1 MQISY
6 VGQYNKNA
14 GQPVGTPVPSTAVTS
29 LTAAV
34 RELAPGSIFEG
45 NIAFVK
51 GSNVILS
58 LENGQNVHA
67 RLDKN
72 ALKLVQGQSMFF
84 QVKSNEDGVVAIRPY
99 MGTGTSN
106 PTLMRALQAA
116 GLPMDDRNLQ
126 MVDAM
131 MREQMPINA
140 DALAEMHRAIV
151 GNEGISVDTL
161 VQMRKLDLPITPQMA
176 AQFENYRNDTHML
189 LGQMNDL
196 MEELPQFLEAQGTDL
211 SQMVQMNTQ
220 LFGILSEGMTDET
233 DAAVLAEAERAQQM
247 TETEGTAG
255 ITSSTVDVAEGEV
268 EGMFFD
274 SEAADAQ
281 PLVRYAPQQ
290 LGAVLDPQTQE
301 SFSDLLRSIGDLA
314 DNENVFDEDGDLNLN
329 LTARKML
336 SLIDHELQT
345 QLAKGGLE
353 ADDVKELLSHKGYQ
367 KLLNNVMEEQ
377 WLVRPSDVKSKSKI
391 SDLYE
396 RLERQMEDISKVLK
410 LTGNENS
417 ALGRSVNQIRGN
429 VEFMNQVNQIY
440 NYVQLPLK
448 MSGQNAN
455 GDLYVY
461 TNKRRARGENDE
473 LSAFLHLDMEHLGS
487 TDVSVRMKGKSVD
500 TNFSFSDDESYAL
513 VEKYLPILD
522 AKLSALGYD
531 VTLTVSGHRGKVD
544 FVEDFLKKDLPG
556 AGSAGVVHRYSFDV
570 RA

>member
-34 RELAPGSIFEG
+34 RELVPGSIFEG

-116 GLPMDDRNLQ
+116 GLPIDDRNLQ

-140 DALAEMHRAIV
+140 DALAEMHRAVV
-151 GNEGISVDTL
+151 GNEGVGVDTL

-196 MEELPQFLEAQGTDL
+196 MEALPQFLESQSMDL
-211 SQMVQMNTQ
+211 SQMVQMNSQ
-220 LFGILSEGMTDET
+220 LFGILSEGMTDGT
-233 DAAVLAEAERAQQM
+233 DAAILADADRVQQM
-247 TETEGTAG
+247 MDAEGAAG
-255 ITSSTVDVAEGEV
+255 ITAPDAAEGEV

-290 LGAVLDPQTQE
+290 LGAVLDPQMQE

-336 SLIDHELQT
+336 SLIDGELQE

-353 ADDVKELLSHKGYQ
+353 TDDVKELFSHKGYQ

-396 RLERQMEDISKVLK
+396 RLERQMENISKVLR

-417 ALGRSVNQIRGN
+417 ALGRSVDQIRGN

-440 NYVQLPLK
+440 NYVQIPLK

-487 TDVSVRMKGKSVD
+487 TDVSVKMKGKSVD

-522 AKLSALGYD
+522 AKLSALGYN
-531 VTLTVSGHRGKVD
+531 VTLTVSGDRGKVD

-556 AGSAGVVHRYSFDV
+556 AGSTGVVHRYSFDV

>member
-34 RELAPGSIFEG
+34 RELVPGSIFEG

-116 GLPMDDRNLQ
+116 GLPVDDRNLQ

-140 DALAEMHRAIV
+140 DALAEMHRAVV
-151 GNEGISVDTL
+151 GNEGVGVDTL

-196 MEELPQFLEAQGTDL
+196 MEALPQFLESQSMDL
-211 SQMVQMNTQ
+211 SQMVQMNSQ
-220 LFGILSEGMTDET
+220 LFGILSEGMTDGT
-233 DAAVLAEAERAQQM
+233 DAAILADADRVQQM
-247 TETEGTAG
+247 MDAEGAAG
-255 ITSSTVDVAEGEV
+255 ITAPDAAEGEV

-290 LGAVLDPQTQE
+290 LGAVLDPQMQE

-336 SLIDHELQT
+336 SLIDGELQA
-345 QLAKGGLE
+345 QLANGGLE
-353 ADDVKELLSHKGYQ
+353 TDDVKELFSHKGYQ

-377 WLVRPSDVKSKSKI
+377 WLVRPSDVKSKAKI

-396 RLERQMEDISKVLK
+396 RLERQMEDISKVLR

-417 ALGRSVNQIRGN
+417 ALGRSVDQIRGN

-440 NYVQLPLK
+440 NYVQIPLK

-487 TDVSVRMKGKSVD
+487 TDVSVKMKGKSVD

-522 AKLSALGYD
+522 AKLSALGYN
-531 VTLTVSGHRGKVD
+531 VTLTVSGDRGKVD

-556 AGSAGVVHRYSFDV
+556 AGSTGVVHRYSFDV

>member
-29 LTAAV
+29 LTAAI

-45 NIAFVK
+45 NVSFVK
-51 GSNVILS
+51 GANVILS

-72 ALKLVQGQSMFF
+72 ALKLVPGQSMFF
-84 QVKSNEDGVVAIRPY
+84 QVKSNEGGVVAIRPY

-116 GLPMDDRNLQ
+116 GLPMDERNLQ
-126 MVDAM
+126 MVNEM
-131 MREQMPINA
+131 MKEQMPIHA
-140 DALAEMHRAIV
+140 DALADMHRAIV
-151 GNEGISVDTL
+151 ANENISVDTL
-161 VQMRKLDLPITPQMA
+161 VQMRKLGLPITPQMA

-196 MEELPQFLEAQGTDL
+196 MEELPQFLESQGMDVP
-211 SQMVQMNTQ
+211 QMVGLNTQ
-220 LFGILSEGMTDET
+220 LLGILTEGMTDDAGQAVQSSET
-233 DAAVLAEAERAQQM
+233 SADVTMLPQERGA
-247 TETEGTAG
+247 
-255 ITSSTVDVAEGEV
+255 EV

-274 SEAADAQ
+274 GEAGAADAQ
-281 PLVRYAPQQ
+281 PAVRYAPQQ
-290 LGAVLDPQTQE
+290 LGVVLDSQTQE
-301 SFSDLLRSIGDLA
+301 SFSDLLRSIGDLV
-314 DNENVFDEDGDLNLN
+314 ENDAVFDENGDLNLN
-329 LTARKML
+329 LTTKKML

-353 ADDVKELLSHKGYQ
+353 ADDVKDLLSHKGYQ

-377 WLVRPSDVKSKSKI
+377 WLVRPSEVKSKERI
-391 SDLYE
+391 SGLYE
-396 RLERQMEDISKVLK
+396 RLERQMEEISKVLK

-417 ALGRSVNQIRGN
+417 ALGHSVEQIRGN

-440 NYVQLPLK
+440 NYVQIPLK
-448 MSGQNAN
+448 MNGHNAN

-461 TNKRRARGENDE
+461 TNKRRAREENGE

-487 TDVSVRMKGKSVD
+487 TDVSVKMKGKSVD

-522 AKLSALGYD
+522 AKLSALGYN
-531 VTLTVSGHRGKVD
+531 VTLTVSGDRGRMD

-556 AGSAGVVHRYSFDV
+556 AGSTGVVHRYSFDV

>member
-34 RELAPGSIFEG
+34 RELVPGSIFEG

-116 GLPMDDRNLQ
+116 GLPIDDRNLQ

-140 DALAEMHRAIV
+140 DALAEMHRAVV
-151 GNEGISVDTL
+151 GNEGVGVDTL

-196 MEELPQFLEAQGTDL
+196 MEALPQFLESQSMDL
-211 SQMVQMNTQ
+211 SQMVQMNSQ
-220 LFGILSEGMTDET
+220 LFGILSEGMTDGT
-233 DAAVLAEAERAQQM
+233 DAAILADADRVQQM
-247 TETEGTAG
+247 MDAEGAAG
-255 ITSSTVDVAEGEV
+255 ITAPDAAEGEV

-290 LGAVLDPQTQE
+290 LGAVLDPQMQE

-314 DNENVFDEDGDLNLN
+314 DNENIFDEDGDLNLN

-336 SLIDHELQT
+336 SLIDGELQA

-353 ADDVKELLSHKGYQ
+353 TDDVKELFSHKGYQ

-396 RLERQMEDISKVLK
+396 RVERQMEDISKVLR

-417 ALGRSVNQIRGN
+417 ALGRSVDQIRGN

-440 NYVQLPLK
+440 NYVQIPLK

-487 TDVSVRMKGKSVD
+487 TDVSVKMKGKSVD

-522 AKLSALGYD
+522 AKLSALGYN
-531 VTLTVSGHRGKVD
+531 VTLTVSGDRGKVD

-556 AGSAGVVHRYSFDV
+556 AGSTGVVHRYSFDV

>member
-34 RELAPGSIFEG
+34 RELVPGSIFEG

-116 GLPMDDRNLQ
+116 GLPIDDRNLQ

-140 DALAEMHRAIV
+140 DALAEMHRAVV
-151 GNEGISVDTL
+151 GNEGVGVDTL

-196 MEELPQFLEAQGTDL
+196 MEALPQFLESKSMDL
-211 SQMVQMNTQ
+211 SQMVQMNSQ
-220 LFGILSEGMTDET
+220 LFGILSEGMTDGT
-233 DAAVLAEAERAQQM
+233 DAAILADADRVQQM
-247 TETEGTAG
+247 MDAEGAAG
-255 ITSSTVDVAEGEV
+255 ITAPDAAKGEV

-290 LGAVLDPQTQE
+290 LGAVLDPQMQE

-336 SLIDHELQT
+336 SRIDGELQA

-353 ADDVKELLSHKGYQ
+353 TDDVKELFSHKGYQ

-377 WLVRPSDVKSKSKI
+377 WLVRPSDVKSKAKI

-396 RLERQMEDISKVLK
+396 RLERQMENISKVLR

-417 ALGRSVNQIRGN
+417 ALGRSVDQIRGN

-440 NYVQLPLK
+440 NYVQIPLK

-487 TDVSVRMKGKSVD
+487 TDVSVKMKGKSVD

-522 AKLSALGYD
+522 AKLSALGYN
-531 VTLTVSGHRGKVD
+531 VTLTVSGDRGKVD

-556 AGSAGVVHRYSFDV
+556 AGSTGVVHRYSFDV

>member
-29 LTAAV
+29 LTAAI

-45 NIAFVK
+45 NVSFVK
-51 GSNVILS
+51 GANVILS

-72 ALKLVQGQSMFF
+72 ALKLVPGQSMFF
-84 QVKSNEDGVVAIRPY
+84 QVKSNEGGVVAIRPY

-116 GLPMDDRNLQ
+116 GLPMDERNLQ
-126 MVDAM
+126 MVNEM
-131 MREQMPINA
+131 MKEQMPIHA
-140 DALAEMHRAIV
+140 DALADMHRAIV
-151 GNEGISVDTL
+151 ANENISVDTL
-161 VQMRKLDLPITPQMA
+161 VQMRKLGLPITPQMA

-196 MEELPQFLEAQGTDL
+196 MEELPQFLESQGMDVP
-211 SQMVQMNTQ
+211 QMVGLNTQ
-220 LFGILSEGMTDET
+220 LLGILTEGMTDDAGQAVQSSET
-233 DAAVLAEAERAQQM
+233 SADVTMLPQERGA
-247 TETEGTAG
+247 
-255 ITSSTVDVAEGEV
+255 EV

-274 SEAADAQ
+274 GEAGAADAQ
-281 PLVRYAPQQ
+281 PAVRYAPQQ
-290 LGAVLDPQTQE
+290 LGAVLDSQTQE
-301 SFSDLLRSIGDLA
+301 SFSDLLRSIGDLV
-314 DNENVFDEDGDLNLN
+314 ENDAVFDENGDLNLN
-329 LTARKML
+329 LTTKKML

-353 ADDVKELLSHKGYQ
+353 ADDVKDLLSHKGYQ

-377 WLVRPSDVKSKSKI
+377 WLVRPSEVKSKERI
-391 SDLYE
+391 SGLYE
-396 RLERQMEDISKVLK
+396 RLERQMEEISKVLK

-417 ALGRSVNQIRGN
+417 ALGHSVEQIRGN

-440 NYVQLPLK
+440 NYVQIPLK
-448 MSGQNAN
+448 MNGHNAN

-461 TNKRRARGENDE
+461 TNKRRAREENDE

-487 TDVSVRMKGKSVD
+487 TDVSVKMKGKSVD

-522 AKLSALGYD
+522 AKLSALGYN
-531 VTLTVSGHRGKVD
+531 VTLTVSGDRGRMD

-556 AGSAGVVHRYSFDV
+556 AGSTGVVHRYSFDV

>member
-29 LTAAV
+29 LTAAI

-45 NIAFVK
+45 NVSFVK
-51 GSNVILS
+51 GANVILS

-72 ALKLVQGQSMFF
+72 ALKLVPGQSMFF
-84 QVKSNEDGVVAIRPY
+84 QVKSNEGGVVAIRPY

-116 GLPMDDRNLQ
+116 GLPMDERNLQ
-126 MVDAM
+126 MVNEM
-131 MREQMPINA
+131 MKEQMPIHA
-140 DALAEMHRAIV
+140 DALADMHRAIV
-151 GNEGISVDTL
+151 ANENISVDTL
-161 VQMRKLDLPITPQMA
+161 VQMRKLGLPITPQMA

-196 MEELPQFLEAQGTDL
+196 MEELPQFLESQGMDVP
-211 SQMVQMNTQ
+211 QMVGLNTQ
-220 LFGILSEGMTDET
+220 LLGILTEGMTDDAGQAVQSSET
-233 DAAVLAEAERAQQM
+233 SA
-247 TETEGTAG
+247 
-255 ITSSTVDVAEGEV
+255 DVTMLPQGRGAEV

-274 SEAADAQ
+274 GEAGAADAQ
-281 PLVRYAPQQ
+281 PAVRYAPQQ
-290 LGAVLDPQTQE
+290 LGAVLDSQTQE
-301 SFSDLLRSIGDLA
+301 SFSDLLRSIGDLV
-314 DNENVFDEDGDLNLN
+314 ENDAVFDENGDLNLN
-329 LTARKML
+329 LTTKKML

-353 ADDVKELLSHKGYQ
+353 ADDVKDLLSHKGYQ

-377 WLVRPSDVKSKSKI
+377 WLVRPSEVKSKERI
-391 SDLYE
+391 SGLYE
-396 RLERQMEDISKVLK
+396 RLERQMEEISKVLK

-417 ALGRSVNQIRGN
+417 ALGHSVEQIRGN

-440 NYVQLPLK
+440 NYVQIPLK
-448 MSGQNAN
+448 MNGHNAN

-461 TNKRRARGENDE
+461 TNKRRAREENGE

-487 TDVSVRMKGKSVD
+487 TDVSVKMKGKSVD

-522 AKLSALGYD
+522 AKLSALGYN
-531 VTLTVSGHRGKVD
+531 VTLTVSGDRGRMD

-556 AGSAGVVHRYSFDV
+556 AGSTGVVHRYSFDV

>member
-34 RELAPGSIFEG
+34 RELVPGSIFEG

-116 GLPMDDRNLQ
+116 GLPIDDRNLQ

-140 DALAEMHRAIV
+140 DALAEMHRAVV
-151 GNEGISVDTL
+151 GNEGVGVDTL

-196 MEELPQFLEAQGTDL
+196 MEALPQFLESQSMDL
-211 SQMVQMNTQ
+211 SQMVQMNSQ
-220 LFGILSEGMTDET
+220 LFGILSEGMTDGT
-233 DAAVLAEAERAQQM
+233 DAAILADADRVQQM
-247 TETEGTAG
+247 MDAEGAAG
-255 ITSSTVDVAEGEV
+255 ITAPDAAEGEV

-274 SEAADAQ
+274 SEVADAQ

-290 LGAVLDPQTQE
+290 LGAVLDPQMQE

-336 SLIDHELQT
+336 SLIDGELQA

-353 ADDVKELLSHKGYQ
+353 TDDVKELFSHKGYQ
-367 KLLNNVMEEQ
+367 KLLNSVMEEQ
-377 WLVRPSDVKSKSKI
+377 WLVRPSDVKSKAKI

-396 RLERQMEDISKVLK
+396 RLERQMEDISKVLR

-417 ALGRSVNQIRGN
+417 ALGRSVDQIRGN

-440 NYVQLPLK
+440 NYVQIPLK

-487 TDVSVRMKGKSVD
+487 TDVSVKMKGKSVD

-522 AKLSALGYD
+522 AKLSALGYN
-531 VTLTVSGHRGKVD
+531 VTLTVSGDRGKVD

-556 AGSAGVVHRYSFDV
+556 AGSTGVVHRYSFDV

>member
-34 RELAPGSIFEG
+34 RELVPGSIFEG

-116 GLPMDDRNLQ
+116 GLPIDDRNLQ

-140 DALAEMHRAIV
+140 DALAEMHRAVV
-151 GNEGISVDTL
+151 GNEGVGVDTL

-196 MEELPQFLEAQGTDL
+196 MEALPQFLESQSMDL
-211 SQMVQMNTQ
+211 SQMVQMNSQ
-220 LFGILSEGMTDET
+220 LFGILSEGMTDGT
-233 DAAVLAEAERAQQM
+233 DAAILADADRVQQM
-247 TETEGTAG
+247 MDAEGAAG
-255 ITSSTVDVAEGEV
+255 ITAPDAAKGEV

-290 LGAVLDPQTQE
+290 LGAVLEPQMQE

-336 SLIDHELQT
+336 SLIDGELQA

-353 ADDVKELLSHKGYQ
+353 TDDVKELFSHKGYQ

-417 ALGRSVNQIRGN
+417 ALGRSVDQIRGN

-440 NYVQLPLK
+440 NYVQIPLK

-487 TDVSVRMKGKSVD
+487 TDVSVKMKGKSVD

-522 AKLSALGYD
+522 AKLSALGYN
-531 VTLTVSGHRGKVD
+531 VTLTVSGDRGKVD

-556 AGSAGVVHRYSFDV
+556 AGSTGVVHRYSFDV

>member
-34 RELAPGSIFEG
+34 RELVPGSIFEG

-116 GLPMDDRNLQ
+116 GLPIDDRNLQ

-140 DALAEMHRAIV
+140 DALAEMHRAVV
-151 GNEGISVDTL
+151 GNEGVGVDTL

-196 MEELPQFLEAQGTDL
+196 MEALPQFLESQSMDL
-211 SQMVQMNTQ
+211 SQMVQMNSQ
-220 LFGILSEGMTDET
+220 LFGILSEGMTDGT
-233 DAAVLAEAERAQQM
+233 DAAILADADRVQQM
-247 TETEGTAG
+247 MDAEGAAGLTAP
-255 ITSSTVDVAEGEV
+255 DAAKGEV

-290 LGAVLDPQTQE
+290 LGAVLDPQMQE

-336 SLIDHELQT
+336 SLIDEELQA

-353 ADDVKELLSHKGYQ
+353 TDDVKELFSHKGYQ

-396 RLERQMEDISKVLK
+396 RLERQMENISKVLR

-417 ALGRSVNQIRGN
+417 ALGRSVDQIRGN

-440 NYVQLPLK
+440 NYVQIPLK

-487 TDVSVRMKGKSVD
+487 TDVSVKMKGKSVD

-522 AKLSALGYD
+522 AKLSALGYN
-531 VTLTVSGHRGKVD
+531 VTLTVSGDRGKVD

-556 AGSAGVVHRYSFDV
+556 AGSTGVVHRYSFDV

>member
-29 LTAAV
+29 LTAAI

-45 NIAFVK
+45 NVSFVK
-51 GSNVILS
+51 GANVILS

-72 ALKLVQGQSMFF
+72 ALKLVPGQSMFF
-84 QVKSNEDGVVAIRPY
+84 QVKSNEGGVVAIRPY

-116 GLPMDDRNLQ
+116 GLPMDERNLQ
-126 MVDAM
+126 MVNEM
-131 MREQMPINA
+131 MKEQMPIHA
-140 DALAEMHRAIV
+140 DALADMHRAIV
-151 GNEGISVDTL
+151 ANENISVDTL
-161 VQMRKLDLPITPQMA
+161 VQMRKLGLPITPQMA

-196 MEELPQFLEAQGTDL
+196 MEELPQFLESQGMDVP
-211 SQMVQMNTQ
+211 QMVGLNTQ
-220 LFGILSEGMTDET
+220 LLGILTEGMAD
-233 DAAVLAEAERAQQM
+233 DAGQVLQSADATLLPQEMGA
-247 TETEGTAG
+247 
-255 ITSSTVDVAEGEV
+255 EV

-274 SEAADAQ
+274 GEAGAADAQ
-281 PLVRYAPQQ
+281 PTVRYAPQQ
-290 LGAVLDPQTQE
+290 LGAVLDVQTQE
-301 SFSDLLRSIGDLA
+301 SFSDLLRSIGDLV
-314 DNENVFDEDGDLNLN
+314 ENDTVFGENGDLNLN
-329 LTARKML
+329 LTAKKML

-353 ADDVKELLSHKGYQ
+353 ADDVKDLLSHKGYQ

-377 WLVRPSDVKSKSKI
+377 WLVRPSEVKSKERI
-391 SDLYE
+391 SGLYE
-396 RLERQMEDISKVLK
+396 RLQRQMEEISKVLK

-417 ALGRSVNQIRGN
+417 ALGHSVEQIRSN

-440 NYVQLPLK
+440 NYVQIPLK
-448 MSGQNAN
+448 MNGQNAN

-461 TNKRRARGENDE
+461 TNKRRARGENGE

-487 TDVSVRMKGKSVD
+487 TDVSVKMKGKSVD

-522 AKLSALGYD
+522 AKLSALGYN
-531 VTLTVSGHRGKVD
+531 VTLTVSGDRGRMD

-556 AGSAGVVHRYSFDV
+556 AGSTGVVHRYSFDV

>member
-34 RELAPGSIFEG
+34 RELVPGSIFEG

-116 GLPMDDRNLQ
+116 GLPIDDRNLQ

-140 DALAEMHRAIV
+140 DALAEMHRAVV
-151 GNEGISVDTL
+151 GNEGVGVDTL

-196 MEELPQFLEAQGTDL
+196 MEALPQFLESQSMDL
-211 SQMVQMNTQ
+211 SQMVQMNSQ
-220 LFGILSEGMTDET
+220 LFGILSEGMTDGT
-233 DAAVLAEAERAQQM
+233 DAAILADADRVQQM
-247 TETEGTAG
+247 MDAEGAAG
-255 ITSSTVDVAEGEV
+255 ITAPDAAKGEV

-290 LGAVLDPQTQE
+290 LGAVLDPQMQE

-336 SLIDHELQT
+336 SLIDGELQA

-353 ADDVKELLSHKGYQ
+353 TDDVKELFSHKGYQ

-377 WLVRPSDVKSKSKI
+377 WLVRPSDVKSKAKI

-396 RLERQMEDISKVLK
+396 RLERQMEDISKVLR

-417 ALGRSVNQIRGN
+417 ALGRSVDQIRGN

-440 NYVQLPLK
+440 NYVQIPLK

-487 TDVSVRMKGKSVD
+487 TDVSVKMKGKSVD

-522 AKLSALGYD
+522 AKLSALGYN
-531 VTLTVSGHRGKVD
+531 VTLTVSGDRGKVD

-556 AGSAGVVHRYSFDV
+556 AGSTGVVHRYSFDV

>member
-34 RELAPGSIFEG
+34 RELVPGSIFEG

-116 GLPMDDRNLQ
+116 GLPIDDRNLQ

-140 DALAEMHRAIV
+140 DALAEMHRAVV
-151 GNEGISVDTL
+151 GNEGVGVDTL

-196 MEELPQFLEAQGTDL
+196 MEALPQFLESQSMDL
-211 SQMVQMNTQ
+211 SQMVQMNSQ
-220 LFGILSEGMTDET
+220 LFGILSEGMTDGT
-233 DAAVLAEAERAQQM
+233 DAAILADADRVQQM
-247 TETEGTAG
+247 MDAEGAAGLTAP
-255 ITSSTVDVAEGEV
+255 DAAKGEV

-290 LGAVLDPQTQE
+290 LGAVLDPQMQE

-336 SLIDHELQT
+336 SLIDGELQA

-353 ADDVKELLSHKGYQ
+353 TDDVKELFSHKGYQ

-377 WLVRPSDVKSKSKI
+377 WLVRPSDVKSKSKV

-396 RLERQMEDISKVLK
+396 RLERQMENISKVLR

-417 ALGRSVNQIRGN
+417 ALGRSVDQIRGN

-440 NYVQLPLK
+440 NYVQIPLK

-487 TDVSVRMKGKSVD
+487 TDVSVKMKGKSVD

-522 AKLSALGYD
+522 AKLSALGYN
-531 VTLTVSGHRGKVD
+531 VTLTVSGDRGKVD

-556 AGSAGVVHRYSFDV
+556 AGSTGVVHRYSFDV

>member
-29 LTAAV
+29 LTAAI

-45 NIAFVK
+45 NVSFVK
-51 GSNVILS
+51 GANVILS

-72 ALKLVQGQSMFF
+72 ALKLVPGQSMFF
-84 QVKSNEDGVVAIRPY
+84 QVKSNEGGVVAIRPY

-116 GLPMDDRNLQ
+116 GLPMDERNLQ
-126 MVDAM
+126 MVNEM
-131 MREQMPINA
+131 MKEQMPIHA
-140 DALAEMHRAIV
+140 DALADMHRAIV
-151 GNEGISVDTL
+151 ANENISVDTL
-161 VQMRKLDLPITPQMA
+161 VQMRKLGLPITPQMA

-196 MEELPQFLEAQGTDL
+196 MEELPQFLESQGMDVP
-211 SQMVQMNTQ
+211 QMVGLNTQ
-220 LFGILSEGMTDET
+220 LLGILTEGMTDDAGQAVQSSET
-233 DAAVLAEAERAQQM
+233 SADVTMLPQERGA
-247 TETEGTAG
+247 
-255 ITSSTVDVAEGEV
+255 EV

-274 SEAADAQ
+274 GEAGAADAQ
-281 PLVRYAPQQ
+281 PAVRYAPQQ
-290 LGAVLDPQTQE
+290 LGAVLDSQTRE
-301 SFSDLLRSIGDLA
+301 SFSDLLRSIGDLV
-314 DNENVFDEDGDLNLN
+314 ENDAVFDENGDLNLN
-329 LTARKML
+329 LTTKKML

-353 ADDVKELLSHKGYQ
+353 ADDVKDLLSHKGYQ

-377 WLVRPSDVKSKSKI
+377 WLVRPSEVKSKERI
-391 SDLYE
+391 SGLYE
-396 RLERQMEDISKVLK
+396 RLERQMEEISKVLK

-417 ALGRSVNQIRGN
+417 ALGHSVEQIRGN

-440 NYVQLPLK
+440 NYVQIPLK
-448 MSGQNAN
+448 MNGHNAN

-461 TNKRRARGENDE
+461 TNKRRAREENGE

-487 TDVSVRMKGKSVD
+487 TDVSVKMKGKSVD

-522 AKLSALGYD
+522 AKLSALGYN
-531 VTLTVSGHRGKVD
+531 VTLTVSGDRGRMD

-556 AGSAGVVHRYSFDV
+556 AGSTGVVHRYSFDV

>member
-34 RELAPGSIFEG
+34 RELVPGSIFEG

-116 GLPMDDRNLQ
+116 GLPIDDRNLQ

-140 DALAEMHRAIV
+140 DALAEMHRAVV
-151 GNEGISVDTL
+151 GNEGVGVDTL

-196 MEELPQFLEAQGTDL
+196 MEALPQFLESQSMDL
-211 SQMVQMNTQ
+211 SQMVQMNSQ
-220 LFGILSEGMTDET
+220 LFGILSEGMTDGT
-233 DAAVLAEAERAQQM
+233 DAAILADADRVQQM
-247 TETEGTAG
+247 MDAEGAAG
-255 ITSSTVDVAEGEV
+255 ITAPDAAEGEV

-290 LGAVLDPQTQE
+290 LGAVLDPQMQE

-336 SLIDHELQT
+336 SLIDGELQA

-353 ADDVKELLSHKGYQ
+353 TDDVKELFSHKGYQ

-377 WLVRPSDVKSKSKI
+377 WLVRPSDVKSKAKI

-396 RLERQMEDISKVLK
+396 RLERQMEDISKVLR

-417 ALGRSVNQIRGN
+417 ALGRSVDQIRGN

-440 NYVQLPLK
+440 NYVQIPLK

-487 TDVSVRMKGKSVD
+487 TDVSVKMKGKSVD

-522 AKLSALGYD
+522 AKLSALGYN
-531 VTLTVSGHRGKVD
+531 VTLTVSGDRGKVD

-556 AGSAGVVHRYSFDV
+556 AGSTGVVHRYSFDV

>member
-34 RELAPGSIFEG
+34 RELVPGSIFEG

-116 GLPMDDRNLQ
+116 GLPIDDRNLQ

-140 DALAEMHRAIV
+140 DALAEMHRAVV
-151 GNEGISVDTL
+151 GNEGVGVDTL

-196 MEELPQFLEAQGTDL
+196 MEALPQFLESQSMDL
-211 SQMVQMNTQ
+211 SQMVQMNSQ
-220 LFGILSEGMTDET
+220 LFGILSEGMTDGT
-233 DAAVLAEAERAQQM
+233 DAAILADADRVQQM
-247 TETEGTAG
+247 MDAEGAAG
-255 ITSSTVDVAEGEV
+255 ITAPDAAKGEV

-290 LGAVLDPQTQE
+290 LGAVLEPQMQE

-336 SLIDHELQT
+336 SLIDGELQA

-353 ADDVKELLSHKGYQ
+353 TDDVKELFSHKGYQ

-396 RLERQMEDISKVLK
+396 RLERQMEDISKVLR

-417 ALGRSVNQIRGN
+417 ALGRSVDQIRGN

-440 NYVQLPLK
+440 NYVQIPLK

-487 TDVSVRMKGKSVD
+487 TDVSVKMKGKSVD

-522 AKLSALGYD
+522 AKLSALGYN
-531 VTLTVSGHRGKVD
+531 VTLTVSGDRGKVD

-556 AGSAGVVHRYSFDV
+556 AGSTGVVHRYSFDV

>member
-34 RELAPGSIFEG
+34 RELVPGSIFEG

-116 GLPMDDRNLQ
+116 GLPIDDRNLQ

-140 DALAEMHRAIV
+140 DALAEMHRAVV
-151 GNEGISVDTL
+151 GNEGVGVDTL

-196 MEELPQFLEAQGTDL
+196 MEALPQFLESQSMDL
-211 SQMVQMNTQ
+211 SQMVQMNSQ
-220 LFGILSEGMTDET
+220 LFGILSEGMTDGT
-233 DAAVLAEAERAQQM
+233 DAAILADADRVQQM
-247 TETEGTAG
+247 MDAEGAAG
-255 ITSSTVDVAEGEV
+255 ITAPDVAEGEV

-290 LGAVLDPQTQE
+290 LGAVLDPQMQE

-336 SLIDHELQT
+336 SLIDGELQA

-353 ADDVKELLSHKGYQ
+353 TDDVKELFSHKGYQ

-396 RLERQMEDISKVLK
+396 RLERQMENISKVLR

-417 ALGRSVNQIRGN
+417 ALGRSVDQIRGN

-440 NYVQLPLK
+440 NYVQIPLK

-487 TDVSVRMKGKSVD
+487 TDVSVKMKGKSVD

-522 AKLSALGYD
+522 AKLSALGYN
-531 VTLTVSGHRGKVD
+531 VTLTVSGDRGKVD

-556 AGSAGVVHRYSFDV
+556 AGSTGVVHRYSFDV

>member
-34 RELAPGSIFEG
+34 RELVPGSIFEG

-116 GLPMDDRNLQ
+116 GLPIDDRNLQ

-140 DALAEMHRAIV
+140 DALAEMHRAVV
-151 GNEGISVDTL
+151 GNEGVGVDTL

-196 MEELPQFLEAQGTDL
+196 MEVLPQFLESQNMDL
-211 SQMVQMNTQ
+211 SQMVQMNSQ
-220 LFGILSEGMTDET
+220 LFGILSEGMTDGT
-233 DAAVLAEAERAQQM
+233 DAAILADAGRVQQM
-247 TETEGTAG
+247 MDAEGAAG
-255 ITSSTVDVAEGEV
+255 ITAPDAAEGEV

-290 LGAVLDPQTQE
+290 LGAVLDPQVQE

-336 SLIDHELQT
+336 SLIDGELQA

-353 ADDVKELLSHKGYQ
+353 TDDVKELFSHKGYQ

-396 RLERQMEDISKVLK
+396 RLERQMENISKVLR

-417 ALGRSVNQIRGN
+417 ALGRSVDQIRGN

-440 NYVQLPLK
+440 NYVQIPLK

-487 TDVSVRMKGKSVD
+487 TDVSVKMKGKSVD

-522 AKLSALGYD
+522 AKLSALGYN
-531 VTLTVSGHRGKVD
+531 VTLTVSGDRGKVD

-556 AGSAGVVHRYSFDV
+556 AGSTGVVHRYSFDV

>member
-29 LTAAV
+29 LTAAI

-45 NIAFVK
+45 NVSFVK
-51 GSNVILS
+51 GANVILS

-72 ALKLVQGQSMFF
+72 ALKLVPGQSMFF
-84 QVKSNEDGVVAIRPY
+84 QVKSNEGGVVAIRPY

-116 GLPMDDRNLQ
+116 GLPMDERNLQ
-126 MVDAM
+126 MVNEM
-131 MREQMPINA
+131 MKEQMPIHA
-140 DALAEMHRAIV
+140 DALADMHRAIV
-151 GNEGISVDTL
+151 ANENISVDTL
-161 VQMRKLDLPITPQMA
+161 VQMRKLGLPITPQMA

-196 MEELPQFLEAQGTDL
+196 MEELPQFLESQGMDVP
-211 SQMVQMNTQ
+211 QMVGLNTQ
-220 LFGILSEGMTDET
+220 LLGILTEGMTDDAGQAVQSSET
-233 DAAVLAEAERAQQM
+233 SADVTMLPQERGA
-247 TETEGTAG
+247 
-255 ITSSTVDVAEGEV
+255 EV

-274 SEAADAQ
+274 GEAGAADAQ
-281 PLVRYAPQQ
+281 PAVRYVPQQ
-290 LGAVLDPQTQE
+290 LGAVLDSQTQE
-301 SFSDLLRSIGDLA
+301 SFSDLLRSIGDLV
-314 DNENVFDEDGDLNLN
+314 ENDAVFDENGDLNLN
-329 LTARKML
+329 LTTKKML

-353 ADDVKELLSHKGYQ
+353 ADDVKDLLSHKGYQ

-377 WLVRPSDVKSKSKI
+377 WLVRPSEVKSKERI
-391 SDLYE
+391 SGLYE
-396 RLERQMEDISKVLK
+396 RLERQMEEISKVLK

-417 ALGRSVNQIRGN
+417 ALGHSVEQIRGN

-440 NYVQLPLK
+440 NYVQIPLK
-448 MSGQNAN
+448 MNGHNAN

-461 TNKRRARGENDE
+461 TNKRRAREENGE

-487 TDVSVRMKGKSVD
+487 TDVSVKMKGKSVD

-522 AKLSALGYD
+522 AKLSALGYN
-531 VTLTVSGHRGKVD
+531 VTLTVSGDRGRMD

-556 AGSAGVVHRYSFDV
+556 AGSTGVVHRYSFDV

>member
-34 RELAPGSIFEG
+34 RELVPGSIFEG

-116 GLPMDDRNLQ
+116 GLPIDDRNLQ

-140 DALAEMHRAIV
+140 DALAEMHRAVV
-151 GNEGISVDTL
+151 GNEGVGVDTL

-196 MEELPQFLEAQGTDL
+196 MEALPQFLESQSMDL
-211 SQMVQMNTQ
+211 SQMVQMNSQ
-220 LFGILSEGMTDET
+220 LFGILSEGMTDGT
-233 DAAVLAEAERAQQM
+233 DAAILADADRVQQM
-247 TETEGTAG
+247 MDAEGAAG
-255 ITSSTVDVAEGEV
+255 ITAPDAAEGEV

-290 LGAVLDPQTQE
+290 LGAVLDPQMQE

-336 SLIDHELQT
+336 SLIDGELQA

-353 ADDVKELLSHKGYQ
+353 TDDVKELFSHKGYQ

-377 WLVRPSDVKSKSKI
+377 WLVRPSDVKSKTKI

-417 ALGRSVNQIRGN
+417 ALGRSVDQIRGN

-440 NYVQLPLK
+440 NYVQIPLK
-448 MSGQNAN
+448 MSGQNTN

-487 TDVSVRMKGKSVD
+487 TDVSVKMKGKSVD

-522 AKLSALGYD
+522 AKLSALGYN
-531 VTLTVSGHRGKVD
+531 VTLTVSGDRGKVD

-556 AGSAGVVHRYSFDV
+556 AGSTGVVHRYSFDV

>member
-34 RELAPGSIFEG
+34 RELVPGSIFEG

-116 GLPMDDRNLQ
+116 GLPIDDRNLQ

-140 DALAEMHRAIV
+140 DALAEMHRAVV
-151 GNEGISVDTL
+151 GNEGVGVDTL

-176 AQFENYRNDTHML
+176 AQFENYSNDTHML

-196 MEELPQFLEAQGTDL
+196 MEALPQFLESQSMDL
-211 SQMVQMNTQ
+211 SQMVQMNSQ
-220 LFGILSEGMTDET
+220 LFGILSEGMTDGT
-233 DAAVLAEAERAQQM
+233 DAAILADADRVQQM
-247 TETEGTAG
+247 MDAEGAAG
-255 ITSSTVDVAEGEV
+255 ITAPDAAEGEV

-290 LGAVLDPQTQE
+290 LGAVLDPQMQE

-336 SLIDHELQT
+336 SLIDGELQA

-353 ADDVKELLSHKGYQ
+353 TDDVKELFSHKGYQ

-396 RLERQMEDISKVLK
+396 RLERQMEDISKVLR

-417 ALGRSVNQIRGN
+417 ALGRSVDQIRGN

-440 NYVQLPLK
+440 NYVQIPLK

-487 TDVSVRMKGKSVD
+487 TDVSVKMKGKSVD

-522 AKLSALGYD
+522 AKLSALGYN
-531 VTLTVSGHRGKVD
+531 VTLTVSGDRGKVD

-556 AGSAGVVHRYSFDV
+556 AGSTGVVHRYSFDV

>member
-45 NIAFVK
+45 NVAFVK

-84 QVKSNEDGVVAIRPY
+84 QVKSNQDGVVAIRPY

-140 DALAEMHRAIV
+140 DALAEMHRAV
-151 GNEGISVDTL
+151 VANEGISVDTL
-161 VQMRKLDLPITPQMA
+161 VQMRKRDLPVTPQMA
-176 AQFENYRNDTHML
+176 AQFENYRNDAHML

-196 MEELPQFLEAQGTDL
+196 MEELPQFLESQSTDL
-211 SQMVQMNTQ
+211 SQMVQINTQ
-220 LFGILSEGMTDET
+220 IFGILSDGMTDET
-233 DAAVLAEAERAQQM
+233 DAAALADATRAQQSAGM
-247 TETEGTAG
+247 EGSA
-255 ITSSTVDVAEGEV
+255 DVTLPSADGEV
-268 EGMFFD
+268 AGMFFD
-274 SEAADAQ
+274 GEAVDAEQ
-281 PLVRYAPQQ
+281 TVRYAPQQ

-314 DNENVFDEDGDLNLN
+314 DNEAVFDEDGDLNLN

-336 SLIDHELQT
+336 SFIDHELQT

-353 ADDVKELLSHKGYQ
+353 TDDVKELLSHKGYQ

-377 WLVRPSDVKSKSKI
+377 WLVQPSDVKSKSKI

-417 ALGRSVNQIRGN
+417 ALGHSVDQIRGN

-440 NYVQLPLK
+440 NYVQIPLK

-487 TDVSVRMKGKSVD
+487 TDVSVKMKGKSVD
-500 TNFSFSDDESYAL
+500 TNFSFSDDDSYAL

-522 AKLSALGYD
+522 AKLSALGYN
-531 VTLTVSGHRGKVD
+531 VTLTVSGDRGKVD

-556 AGSAGVVHRYSFDV
+556 AGSTGVVHRYSFDV

>member
-29 LTAAV
+29 LTAAI

-45 NIAFVK
+45 NVSFVK
-51 GSNVILS
+51 GANVILS

-72 ALKLVQGQSMFF
+72 ALKLVPGQSMFF
-84 QVKSNEDGVVAIRPY
+84 QVKSNEGGVVAIRPY

-116 GLPMDDRNLQ
+116 GLPMDERNLQ
-126 MVDAM
+126 MVNEM
-131 MREQMPINA
+131 MKEQMPIHA
-140 DALAEMHRAIV
+140 DALADMHRAIV
-151 GNEGISVDTL
+151 ANENISVDTL
-161 VQMRKLDLPITPQMA
+161 VQMRKLGLPITPQMA

-196 MEELPQFLEAQGTDL
+196 MEELPQFLESQGMDVP
-211 SQMVQMNTQ
+211 QMVGLNTQ
-220 LFGILSEGMTDET
+220 LLGILTEGMTDDAGQAVQSSET
-233 DAAVLAEAERAQQM
+233 SADVTMLPQERGA
-247 TETEGTAG
+247 
-255 ITSSTVDVAEGEV
+255 EV

-274 SEAADAQ
+274 GEAGAADAQ
-281 PLVRYAPQQ
+281 PAVRYAPQQ
-290 LGAVLDPQTQE
+290 LGAVLDSQTQE
-301 SFSDLLRSIGDLA
+301 SFSDLLRSIGDLV
-314 DNENVFDEDGDLNLN
+314 ENDAVFDENGDLNLN
-329 LTARKML
+329 LTTKKML

-353 ADDVKELLSHKGYQ
+353 ADDVKDLLSHKGYQ

-377 WLVRPSDVKSKSKI
+377 WLVRPSEVKSKERI
-391 SDLYE
+391 SGLYE
-396 RLERQMEDISKVLK
+396 RLERQMEEISKVLK

-417 ALGRSVNQIRGN
+417 ALGHSVEQIRGN

-440 NYVQLPLK
+440 NYVQIPLK
-448 MSGQNAN
+448 MNGHNAN

-461 TNKRRARGENDE
+461 TNKRRAREENGE

-487 TDVSVRMKGKSVD
+487 TDVSVKMKGKSVD

-522 AKLSALGYD
+522 AKLSALGYN
-531 VTLTVSGHRGKVD
+531 VTLTVSGDRGRMD

-556 AGSAGVVHRYSFDV
+556 AGSTGVVHRYSFDV

>member
-34 RELAPGSIFEG
+34 RELVPGSIFEG

-116 GLPMDDRNLQ
+116 GLPIDDRNLQ

-140 DALAEMHRAIV
+140 DALAEMHRAVV
-151 GNEGISVDTL
+151 GNEGVGVDTL

-196 MEELPQFLEAQGTDL
+196 MEALPQFLESQSMDL
-211 SQMVQMNTQ
+211 SQMVQMNSQ
-220 LFGILSEGMTDET
+220 LFGILSEGMTDGT
-233 DAAVLAEAERAQQM
+233 DAAILADADRVQQM
-247 TETEGTAG
+247 MDAEGAAG
-255 ITSSTVDVAEGEV
+255 ITAPDAAEGEV

-290 LGAVLDPQTQE
+290 LGAVLDPQVQE

-336 SLIDHELQT
+336 SLIDEELQA

-353 ADDVKELLSHKGYQ
+353 TDDVKELFSHKGYQ

-377 WLVRPSDVKSKSKI
+377 WLVRPSDVKSKAKI

-396 RLERQMEDISKVLK
+396 RLERQMEDISKVLR

-417 ALGRSVNQIRGN
+417 ALGRSVDQIRGN

-440 NYVQLPLK
+440 NYVQIPLK

-487 TDVSVRMKGKSVD
+487 TDVSVKMKGKSVD

-522 AKLSALGYD
+522 AKLSALGYN
-531 VTLTVSGHRGKVD
+531 VTLTVSGDRGKVD

-556 AGSAGVVHRYSFDV
+556 AGSTGVVHRYSFDV

>member
-29 LTAAV
+29 LTAAI

-45 NIAFVK
+45 NVSFVK
-51 GSNVILS
+51 GANVILS

-72 ALKLVQGQSMFF
+72 ALKLVPGQSMFF
-84 QVKSNEDGVVAIRPY
+84 QVKSNEGGVVAIRPY

-116 GLPMDDRNLQ
+116 GLPMDERNLQ
-126 MVDAM
+126 MVNEM
-131 MREQMPINA
+131 MKEQMPIHA
-140 DALAEMHRAIV
+140 DALADMHRAIV
-151 GNEGISVDTL
+151 ANENISVDTL
-161 VQMRKLDLPITPQMA
+161 VQMRKLGLPITPQMA

-196 MEELPQFLEAQGTDL
+196 MEELPQFLESQGMDVP
-211 SQMVQMNTQ
+211 QMVGLNTQ
-220 LFGILSEGMTDET
+220 LLGILTEGMTDDAGQAVQSSET
-233 DAAVLAEAERAQQM
+233 SADVTMLPQERGA
-247 TETEGTAG
+247 
-255 ITSSTVDVAEGEV
+255 EV
-268 EGMFFD
+268 EDMFFD
-274 SEAADAQ
+274 GEAGAADAQ
-281 PLVRYAPQQ
+281 PAVRYAPQQ
-290 LGAVLDPQTQE
+290 LGAVLDSQTQE
-301 SFSDLLRSIGDLA
+301 SFSDLLRSIGDLV
-314 DNENVFDEDGDLNLN
+314 ENDAVFDENGDLNLN
-329 LTARKML
+329 LTTKKML

-353 ADDVKELLSHKGYQ
+353 ADDVKDLLSHKGYQ

-377 WLVRPSDVKSKSKI
+377 WLVRPSEVKSKERI
-391 SDLYE
+391 SGLYE
-396 RLERQMEDISKVLK
+396 RLERQMEEISKVLK

-417 ALGRSVNQIRGN
+417 ALGHSVEQIRGN

-440 NYVQLPLK
+440 NYVQIPLK
-448 MSGQNAN
+448 MNGHNAN

-461 TNKRRARGENDE
+461 TNKRRAREENGE

-487 TDVSVRMKGKSVD
+487 TDVSVKMKGKSVD

-522 AKLSALGYD
+522 AKLSALGYN
-531 VTLTVSGHRGKVD
+531 VTLTVSGDRGRMD

-556 AGSAGVVHRYSFDV
+556 AGSTGVVHRYSFDV

>member
-34 RELAPGSIFEG
+34 RELVPGSIFEG

-116 GLPMDDRNLQ
+116 GLPIDDRNLQ

-140 DALAEMHRAIV
+140 DALAEMHRAVV
-151 GNEGISVDTL
+151 GNEGVGVDTL

-196 MEELPQFLEAQGTDL
+196 MEALPQFLESQSMDL
-211 SQMVQMNTQ
+211 SQMVQMNSQ
-220 LFGILSEGMTDET
+220 LFGILSEGMTDGT
-233 DAAVLAEAERAQQM
+233 DAAILADADRVQQM
-247 TETEGTAG
+247 MDAEGAAG
-255 ITSSTVDVAEGEV
+255 ITAPDAAEGEV

-290 LGAVLDPQTQE
+290 LGAVLDPQMQE
-301 SFSDLLRSIGDLA
+301 SLKDFEYFNNMSAEYSLTFPSLCFLMTHERYDTTKPTLDYFDRAWSSDGCERFYDTLHRQNYEVKMCVEANYAAYDAAHMLGKA
-314 DNENVFDEDGDLNLN
+314 DNVVE
-329 LTARKML
+329 A
-336 SLIDHELQT
+336 
-345 QLAKGGLE
+345 GGLI
-353 ADDVKELLSHKGYQ
+353 VRWPLLK
-367 KLLNNVMEEQ
+367 
-377 WLVRPSDVKSKSKI
+377 
-391 SDLYE
+391 
-396 RLERQMEDISKVLK
+396 
-410 LTGNENS
+410 
-417 ALGRSVNQIRGN
+417 RS
-429 VEFMNQVNQIY
+429 
-440 NYVQLPLK
+440 
-448 MSGQNAN
+448 
-455 GDLYVY
+455 
-461 TNKRRARGENDE
+461 
-473 LSAFLHLDMEHLGS
+473 
-487 TDVSVRMKGKSVD
+487 
-500 TNFSFSDDESYAL
+500 
-513 VEKYLPILD
+513 
-522 AKLSALGYD
+522 
-531 VTLTVSGHRGKVD
+531 
-544 FVEDFLKKDLPG
+544 
-556 AGSAGVVHRYSFDV
+556 
-570 RA
+570 

>member
-34 RELAPGSIFEG
+34 RELVPGSIFEG

-116 GLPMDDRNLQ
+116 GLPIDDRNLQ

-140 DALAEMHRAIV
+140 DALAEMHRAVV
-151 GNEGISVDTL
+151 GNEGVGVDTL

-196 MEELPQFLEAQGTDL
+196 MEALPQFLESQSMDL
-211 SQMVQMNTQ
+211 SQMVQMNSQ
-220 LFGILSEGMTDET
+220 LFGILSEGMTDGT
-233 DAAVLAEAERAQQM
+233 DAAILADADRVQQM
-247 TETEGTAG
+247 MDAEGAAG
-255 ITSSTVDVAEGEV
+255 ITAPDAAKGEV

-290 LGAVLDPQTQE
+290 LGAVLDPQMQE

-336 SLIDHELQT
+336 SLIDGELQA

-353 ADDVKELLSHKGYQ
+353 TDDVKELFSHKGYQ

-377 WLVRPSDVKSKSKI
+377 WLVRPSDVKSKAKI
-391 SDLYE
+391 SELYE

-417 ALGRSVNQIRGN
+417 ALGRSVDQIRGN

-440 NYVQLPLK
+440 NYVQIPLK

-487 TDVSVRMKGKSVD
+487 TDVSVKMKGKSVD

-522 AKLSALGYD
+522 AKLSALGYN
-531 VTLTVSGHRGKVD
+531 VTLTVSGDRGKVD
-544 FVEDFLKKDLPG
+544 FVENFLKKDLPG
-556 AGSAGVVHRYSFDV
+556 AGSTGVVHRYSFDV

>member
-29 LTAAV
+29 LTASV
-34 RELAPGSIFEG
+34 RELVPGSIFEG

-116 GLPMDDRNLQ
+116 GLPIDDRNLQ

-140 DALAEMHRAIV
+140 DALAEMHRAVV
-151 GNEGISVDTL
+151 GNEGVGVDTL

-196 MEELPQFLEAQGTDL
+196 MEALPQFLESQSMDL
-211 SQMVQMNTQ
+211 SQMVQMNSQ
-220 LFGILSEGMTDET
+220 LFGILSEGMTDGT
-233 DAAVLAEAERAQQM
+233 DAAILADADRVQQM
-247 TETEGTAG
+247 MDAEGAAG
-255 ITSSTVDVAEGEV
+255 ITAPDAAEGEV

-290 LGAVLDPQTQE
+290 LGAVLDPQMQE

-336 SLIDHELQT
+336 SLIDGELQA

-353 ADDVKELLSHKGYQ
+353 TDDVKELFSHKGYQ

-396 RLERQMEDISKVLK
+396 RLERQMEDISKVLR

-417 ALGRSVNQIRGN
+417 ALGRSVDQIRGN

-440 NYVQLPLK
+440 NYVQIPLK

-487 TDVSVRMKGKSVD
+487 TDVSVKMKGKSVD

-522 AKLSALGYD
+522 AKLSALGYN
-531 VTLTVSGHRGKVD
+531 VTLTVSGDRGKVD

-556 AGSAGVVHRYSFDV
+556 AGSTGVVHRYSFDV

>member
-29 LTAAV
+29 LTAAI
-34 RELAPGSIFEG
+34 RELAPGSICEG
-45 NIAFVK
+45 NVSFVK
-51 GSNVILS
+51 GANVILS

-72 ALKLVQGQSMFF
+72 ALKLVPGQSMFF
-84 QVKSNEDGVVAIRPY
+84 QVKSNEGGVVAIRPY

-116 GLPMDDRNLQ
+116 GLPMDERNLQ
-126 MVDAM
+126 MVNEM
-131 MREQMPINA
+131 MKEQMPIHA
-140 DALAEMHRAIV
+140 DALADMHRAIV
-151 GNEGISVDTL
+151 ANENISVDTL
-161 VQMRKLDLPITPQMA
+161 VQMRKLGLPITPQMA

-196 MEELPQFLEAQGTDL
+196 MEELPQFLESQGMDVP
-211 SQMVQMNTQ
+211 QMVGLNTQ
-220 LFGILSEGMTDET
+220 LLGILTEGMTDDAGQAVQSSET
-233 DAAVLAEAERAQQM
+233 SADVTMLPQERGA
-247 TETEGTAG
+247 
-255 ITSSTVDVAEGEV
+255 EV

-274 SEAADAQ
+274 GEAGAADAQ
-281 PLVRYAPQQ
+281 PAVRYAPQQ
-290 LGAVLDPQTQE
+290 LGAVLDSQTQE
-301 SFSDLLRSIGDLA
+301 SFSDLLRSIGDLV
-314 DNENVFDEDGDLNLN
+314 ENDAVFDENGDLNLN
-329 LTARKML
+329 LTTKKML

-353 ADDVKELLSHKGYQ
+353 ADDVKDLLSHKGYQ

-377 WLVRPSDVKSKSKI
+377 WLVRPSEVKSKERI
-391 SDLYE
+391 SGLYE
-396 RLERQMEDISKVLK
+396 RLERQMEEISKVLK

-417 ALGRSVNQIRGN
+417 ALGHSVEQIRGN

-440 NYVQLPLK
+440 NYVQIPLK
-448 MSGQNAN
+448 MNGHNAN

-461 TNKRRARGENDE
+461 TNKRRAREENGE

-487 TDVSVRMKGKSVD
+487 TDVSVKMKGKSVD

-522 AKLSALGYD
+522 AKLSALGYN
-531 VTLTVSGHRGKVD
+531 VTLTVSGDRGRMD

-556 AGSAGVVHRYSFDV
+556 AGSTGVVHRYSFDV

>member
-34 RELAPGSIFEG
+34 RELVPGSIFEG

-116 GLPMDDRNLQ
+116 GLPIDDRNLQ

-140 DALAEMHRAIV
+140 DALAEMHRAVV
-151 GNEGISVDTL
+151 GNEGVGVDTL

-196 MEELPQFLEAQGTDL
+196 MEVLPQFLESQSMDL
-211 SQMVQMNTQ
+211 SQMVQMNSQ
-220 LFGILSEGMTDET
+220 LFGILSEGMTDGT
-233 DAAVLAEAERAQQM
+233 DAAILADADRVQQM
-247 TETEGTAG
+247 MDAEGAAG
-255 ITSSTVDVAEGEV
+255 ITAPDAAEGEV

-290 LGAVLDPQTQE
+290 LGAVLDPQMQE

-336 SLIDHELQT
+336 SLIDGELQA

-353 ADDVKELLSHKGYQ
+353 TDDVKELFSHKGYQ

-377 WLVRPSDVKSKSKI
+377 WLVRPSDVKSKAKI

-417 ALGRSVNQIRGN
+417 ALGRSVDQIRGN

-440 NYVQLPLK
+440 NYVQIPLK

-487 TDVSVRMKGKSVD
+487 TDVSVKMKGKSVD

-522 AKLSALGYD
+522 AKLSALGYN
-531 VTLTVSGHRGKVD
+531 VMLTVSGDRGKVD

-556 AGSAGVVHRYSFDV
+556 AGSTGVVHRYSFDV

>member
-29 LTAAV
+29 LTAAI

-45 NIAFVK
+45 NVSFVK
-51 GSNVILS
+51 GANVILS

-72 ALKLVQGQSMFF
+72 ALKLVPGQSMFF
-84 QVKSNEDGVVAIRPY
+84 QVKSNEGGVVAIRPY

-116 GLPMDDRNLQ
+116 GLPMDERNLQ
-126 MVDAM
+126 MVNEM
-131 MREQMPINA
+131 MKEQMPIHA
-140 DALAEMHRAIV
+140 DALADMHRAIAA
-151 GNEGISVDTL
+151 NENISVDTL
-161 VQMRKLDLPITPQMA
+161 VQMRKLGMPITPQMA

-196 MEELPQFLEAQGTDL
+196 MEELPQFLESQGMDVP
-211 SQMVQMNTQ
+211 QMVGLNTQ
-220 LFGILSEGMTDET
+220 LLGILTEGMTDDAGQAVQSSET
-233 DAAVLAEAERAQQM
+233 SA
-247 TETEGTAG
+247 
-255 ITSSTVDVAEGEV
+255 DVTMLPQEKGAEV

-274 SEAADAQ
+274 GEAGAADAQ
-281 PLVRYAPQQ
+281 PAVRYAPQQ
-290 LGAVLDPQTQE
+290 LGAVLDSQTQE
-301 SFSDLLRSIGDLA
+301 SFSDLLRSIGDLV
-314 DNENVFDEDGDLNLN
+314 ENDAVFDENGDLNLN
-329 LTARKML
+329 LTTKKML

-353 ADDVKELLSHKGYQ
+353 ADDVKDLLSHKGYQ

-377 WLVRPSDVKSKSKI
+377 WLVRPSEVKSKERI
-391 SDLYE
+391 SGLYE
-396 RLERQMEDISKVLK
+396 RLERQMEEISKVLK

-417 ALGRSVNQIRGN
+417 ALGHSVEQIRGN

-440 NYVQLPLK
+440 NYVQIPLK
-448 MSGQNAN
+448 MNGHNAN

-461 TNKRRARGENDE
+461 TNKRRAREENGE

-487 TDVSVRMKGKSVD
+487 TDVSVKMKGKSVD

-522 AKLSALGYD
+522 AKLSALGYN
-531 VTLTVSGHRGKVD
+531 VTLTVSGDRGRMD

-556 AGSAGVVHRYSFDV
+556 AGSTGVVHRYSFDV

>member
-29 LTAAV
+29 LTAAI

-45 NIAFVK
+45 NVSFVK
-51 GSNVILS
+51 GANVILS

-72 ALKLVQGQSMFF
+72 ALKLVPGQSMFF
-84 QVKSNEDGVVAIRPY
+84 QVKSNEGGVAAIRPY

-116 GLPMDDRNLQ
+116 GLPMDERNLQ
-126 MVDAM
+126 MVNEM
-131 MREQMPINA
+131 MKEQMPIHA
-140 DALAEMHRAIV
+140 DALADMHRAIV
-151 GNEGISVDTL
+151 ANENISVDTL
-161 VQMRKLDLPITPQMA
+161 VQMRKLGLPITPQMA

-196 MEELPQFLEAQGTDL
+196 MEELPQFLESQGMDVP
-211 SQMVQMNTQ
+211 QMVGLNTQ
-220 LFGILSEGMTDET
+220 LLGILTEGMTDDAGQAVQSSET
-233 DAAVLAEAERAQQM
+233 SADVTMLPQERGA
-247 TETEGTAG
+247 
-255 ITSSTVDVAEGEV
+255 EV

-274 SEAADAQ
+274 GEAGAADAQ
-281 PLVRYAPQQ
+281 PAVRYAPQQ
-290 LGAVLDPQTQE
+290 LGAVLDSQTQE
-301 SFSDLLRSIGDLA
+301 SFSDLLRSIGDLV
-314 DNENVFDEDGDLNLN
+314 ENDAVFDENGDLNLN
-329 LTARKML
+329 LTTKKML

-353 ADDVKELLSHKGYQ
+353 ADDVKDLLSHKGYQ

-377 WLVRPSDVKSKSKI
+377 WLVRPSEVKSKERI
-391 SDLYE
+391 SGLYE
-396 RLERQMEDISKVLK
+396 RLERQMEEISKVLK

-417 ALGRSVNQIRGN
+417 ALGHSVEQIRGN

-440 NYVQLPLK
+440 NYVQIPLK
-448 MSGQNAN
+448 MNGHNAN

-461 TNKRRARGENDE
+461 TNKRRAREENGE

-487 TDVSVRMKGKSVD
+487 TDVSVKMKGKSVD

-522 AKLSALGYD
+522 AKLSALGYN
-531 VTLTVSGHRGKVD
+531 VTLTVSGDRGRMD

-556 AGSAGVVHRYSFDV
+556 AGSTGVVHRYSFDV

>member
-34 RELAPGSIFEG
+34 RELVPGSIFEG

-116 GLPMDDRNLQ
+116 GLPIDDRNLQ

-140 DALAEMHRAIV
+140 DALAEMHRAVV
-151 GNEGISVDTL
+151 GNEGVGVDTL

-196 MEELPQFLEAQGTDL
+196 MEALPQFLESQSMDL
-211 SQMVQMNTQ
+211 SQMVQMNSQ
-220 LFGILSEGMTDET
+220 LFGILSEGMTDGT
-233 DAAVLAEAERAQQM
+233 DAAILADADRVQQM
-247 TETEGTAG
+247 MDAEGAAG
-255 ITSSTVDVAEGEV
+255 ITAPDAAEGEV

-290 LGAVLDPQTQE
+290 LGAVLDPQMQE

-336 SLIDHELQT
+336 SLIDGELQA

-353 ADDVKELLSHKGYQ
+353 TDDVKELFSHKGYQ

-377 WLVRPSDVKSKSKI
+377 WLVRPSDVKSKAKI

-417 ALGRSVNQIRGN
+417 ALGRSVDQIRGN

-440 NYVQLPLK
+440 NYVQIPLK
-448 MSGQNAN
+448 MSGQNTN

-487 TDVSVRMKGKSVD
+487 TDVSVKMKGKSVD

-522 AKLSALGYD
+522 AKLSALGYN
-531 VTLTVSGHRGKVD
+531 VTLTVSGDRGKVD

-556 AGSAGVVHRYSFDV
+556 AGSTGVVHRYSFDV

>member
-34 RELAPGSIFEG
+34 RELVPGSIFEG

-116 GLPMDDRNLQ
+116 GLPIDDRNLQ

-140 DALAEMHRAIV
+140 DALAEMHRAVV
-151 GNEGISVDTL
+151 GNEGVGVDTL

-196 MEELPQFLEAQGTDL
+196 MEALPQFLESQSMDL
-211 SQMVQMNTQ
+211 SQMVQMNSQ
-220 LFGILSEGMTDET
+220 LFGILSEGMTDGT
-233 DAAVLAEAERAQQM
+233 DAAILADADRVQQM
-247 TETEGTAG
+247 MDAEGAAG
-255 ITSSTVDVAEGEV
+255 ITAPDAAEGEV

-290 LGAVLDPQTQE
+290 LGAVLDSQMQE

-336 SLIDHELQT
+336 SLIDGELQA

-353 ADDVKELLSHKGYQ
+353 TDDVKELFSHKGYQ

-417 ALGRSVNQIRGN
+417 ALGRSVDQIRGN

-440 NYVQLPLK
+440 NYVQIPLK

-487 TDVSVRMKGKSVD
+487 TDVSVKMKGRSVD

-522 AKLSALGYD
+522 AKLSALGYN
-531 VTLTVSGHRGKVD
+531 VTLTVSGDRGKVD

-556 AGSAGVVHRYSFDV
+556 AGSTGVVHRYSFDV

>member
-34 RELAPGSIFEG
+34 RELVPGSIFEG

-116 GLPMDDRNLQ
+116 GLPIDDRNLQ

-140 DALAEMHRAIV
+140 DALAEMHRAVV
-151 GNEGISVDTL
+151 GNEGVGVDTL

-196 MEELPQFLEAQGTDL
+196 MEALPQFLESQSMDL
-211 SQMVQMNTQ
+211 SQMVQMNSQ
-220 LFGILSEGMTDET
+220 LFGILSEGMTDGT
-233 DAAVLAEAERAQQM
+233 DAAILADADRVQQM
-247 TETEGTAG
+247 MDAEGAAG
-255 ITSSTVDVAEGEV
+255 ITAPDAAKGEV

-274 SEAADAQ
+274 SESADAQ

-290 LGAVLDPQTQE
+290 LGAVLDPQMQE

-336 SLIDHELQT
+336 SLIDGELQA

-353 ADDVKELLSHKGYQ
+353 TDDVKELFSHKGYQ

-396 RLERQMEDISKVLK
+396 RLERQMEDISKVLR

-417 ALGRSVNQIRGN
+417 ALGRSVDQIRGN

-440 NYVQLPLK
+440 NYVQIPLK

-487 TDVSVRMKGKSVD
+487 TDVSVKMKGKSVD

-522 AKLSALGYD
+522 AKLSALGYN
-531 VTLTVSGHRGKVD
+531 VTLTVSGDRGKVD

-556 AGSAGVVHRYSFDV
+556 AGSTGVVHRYSFDV

>member
-34 RELAPGSIFEG
+34 RELVPGSIFEG

-116 GLPMDDRNLQ
+116 GLPIDDRNLQ

-140 DALAEMHRAIV
+140 DALAEMHRAVV
-151 GNEGISVDTL
+151 GNEGVGVDTL

-196 MEELPQFLEAQGTDL
+196 MEALPQFLESQSMDL
-211 SQMVQMNTQ
+211 SQMVQMNSQ
-220 LFGILSEGMTDET
+220 LFGILSEGMTDGT
-233 DAAVLAEAERAQQM
+233 DAAILADADRVQQM
-247 TETEGTAG
+247 MDAEGAAG
-255 ITSSTVDVAEGEV
+255 ITAPDAAEGEV

-290 LGAVLDPQTQE
+290 LGAVLDPQMQE

-336 SLIDHELQT
+336 SLIDGELQA

-353 ADDVKELLSHKGYQ
+353 TDDVKELFSHKGYQ

-396 RLERQMEDISKVLK
+396 RLERQMEDISKVLR

-417 ALGRSVNQIRGN
+417 ALGRSVDQIRGN
-429 VEFMNQVNQIY
+429 VEFMNQVNQIC
-440 NYVQLPLK
+440 NYVQIPLK

-487 TDVSVRMKGKSVD
+487 TDVSVKMKGKSVD

-522 AKLSALGYD
+522 TKLSALGYN
-531 VTLTVSGHRGKVD
+531 VTLTVSGDRGKVD

-556 AGSAGVVHRYSFDV
+556 AGSTGVVHRYSFDV

>member
-34 RELAPGSIFEG
+34 RELVPGSIFEG

-116 GLPMDDRNLQ
+116 GLPIDDRNLQ

-140 DALAEMHRAIV
+140 DALAEMHRAVV
-151 GNEGISVDTL
+151 GNEGVGVDTL

-196 MEELPQFLEAQGTDL
+196 MEALPQFLESQSMDL
-211 SQMVQMNTQ
+211 LQMVQMNSQ
-220 LFGILSEGMTDET
+220 LFGILSEGMTDGT
-233 DAAVLAEAERAQQM
+233 DAAILADADRVQQM
-247 TETEGTAG
+247 MDAEGAAG
-255 ITSSTVDVAEGEV
+255 ITAPDAAEGEV

-290 LGAVLDPQTQE
+290 LGAVLDPQMQE

-336 SLIDHELQT
+336 SLIDGELQA

-353 ADDVKELLSHKGYQ
+353 TDDVKELFLHKGYQ

-377 WLVRPSDVKSKSKI
+377 WLVRPSDVKSKAKI

-417 ALGRSVNQIRGN
+417 ALGRSVDQIRGN

-440 NYVQLPLK
+440 NYVQIPLK

-487 TDVSVRMKGKSVD
+487 TDVSVKMKGKSVD

-522 AKLSALGYD
+522 AKLSALGYN
-531 VTLTVSGHRGKVD
+531 VTLTVSGDRGKVD

-556 AGSAGVVHRYSFDV
+556 AGSTGVVHRYSFDV

>member
-34 RELAPGSIFEG
+34 RELVPGSIFEG

-116 GLPMDDRNLQ
+116 GLPIDDRNLQ

-140 DALAEMHRAIV
+140 DALAEMHRAVV
-151 GNEGISVDTL
+151 GNEGVGVDTL

-196 MEELPQFLEAQGTDL
+196 MEALPQFLESQSMDL
-211 SQMVQMNTQ
+211 SQMVQMNSQ
-220 LFGILSEGMTDET
+220 LFGILSEGMTDGT
-233 DAAVLAEAERAQQM
+233 DAAILADADRVQQM
-247 TETEGTAG
+247 MDAEGAAG
-255 ITSSTVDVAEGEV
+255 ITAPDAAEGEV

-281 PLVRYAPQQ
+281 PLARYAPQQ
-290 LGAVLDPQTQE
+290 LGAVLDPQMQE

-336 SLIDHELQT
+336 SLIDGELQE

-353 ADDVKELLSHKGYQ
+353 TDDVKELFSHKGYQ

-377 WLVRPSDVKSKSKI
+377 WLVRPSDVKSKAKI

-396 RLERQMEDISKVLK
+396 RLERQMEDISKVLR

-417 ALGRSVNQIRGN
+417 ALGRSVDQIRGN

-440 NYVQLPLK
+440 NYVQIPLK

-487 TDVSVRMKGKSVD
+487 TDVSVKMKGKSVD

-522 AKLSALGYD
+522 AKLSALGYN
-531 VTLTVSGHRGKVD
+531 VTLTVSGDRGKVD

-556 AGSAGVVHRYSFDV
+556 AGSTGVVHRYSFDV

>member
-34 RELAPGSIFEG
+34 RELVPGSIFEG

-116 GLPMDDRNLQ
+116 GLPIDDRNLQ

-131 MREQMPINA
+131 MREQMPIHA
-140 DALAEMHRAIV
+140 DALAEMHRAVV
-151 GNEGISVDTL
+151 GNEGVGVDTL

-176 AQFENYRNDTHML
+176 TQFENYRNDTHML

-196 MEELPQFLEAQGTDL
+196 MEALPQFLESQSMDL
-211 SQMVQMNTQ
+211 SQMVQMNSQ
-220 LFGILSEGMTDET
+220 LFGILSEGMTDGT
-233 DAAVLAEAERAQQM
+233 DAAILADADRVQQM
-247 TETEGTAG
+247 MDAEGAAG
-255 ITSSTVDVAEGEV
+255 ITAPDAAEGEV

-290 LGAVLDPQTQE
+290 LGAVLDPQMQE

-336 SLIDHELQT
+336 SLIDGELQA

-353 ADDVKELLSHKGYQ
+353 ADDVKELFSHKGYQ

-377 WLVRPSDVKSKSKI
+377 WLVRPSDVKSKAKI

-396 RLERQMEDISKVLK
+396 RLERQMEDISKVLR

-417 ALGRSVNQIRGN
+417 ALGRSVDQIRGN

-440 NYVQLPLK
+440 NYVQIPLK

-487 TDVSVRMKGKSVD
+487 TDVSVKMKGKSVD

-522 AKLSALGYD
+522 AKLSALGYN
-531 VTLTVSGHRGKVD
+531 VALTVSGDKGKVD

-556 AGSAGVVHRYSFDV
+556 AGSTGVVHRYSFDV